1 MTKFTQMAVIFAVLT
16 TSVALVAVDPR
27 GRSAHAKMTN
37 VTRDAA
43 DKLKKVLDESAEEQ
57 GPDSLCSETAP
68 CGSYYVLPAGRP
80 AADCAVPVTTEAEC
94 RDADLQLGTKLGLKW
109 PFLAFTWQGGGG
121 PCYEYDNQIRFNRGA
136 VQTVSPGPDAYTI
149 CKSTSSP
156 ASTTPGGG
164 VPGMAA
170 NTATASSSVSA
181 VGDPHMQNILGQRFD
196 LAQPGEHT
204 LLEIPR
210 GASASHAL
218 LRVTADAKHEGG
230 ACSDMYFKA
239 LNITGL
245 WVSAQQKDGYM
256 YTAGAPQPVVGWRR
270 FGKVEVKIAWGHTL
284 GGVEYLNFMVRHLT
298 RVGQD
303 VGGLLGM
310 DDYTQAAKR
319 DPSCGSATLVQLYS
333 APQEASF
340 AMADM

>member
-1 MTKFTQMAVIFAVLT
+1 
-16 TSVALVAVDPR
+16 
-27 GRSAHAKMTN
+27 
-37 VTRDAA
+37 
-43 DKLKKVLDESAEEQ
+43 
-57 GPDSLCSETAP
+57 
-68 CGSYYVLPAGRP
+68 
-80 AADCAVPVTTEAEC
+80 
-94 RDADLQLGTKLGLKW
+94 
-109 PFLAFTWQGGGG
+109 
-121 PCYEYDNQIRFNRGA
+121 
-136 VQTVSPGPDAYTI
+136 
-149 CKSTSSP
+149 
-156 ASTTPGGG
+156 
-164 VPGMAA
+164 MAA
-170 NTATASSSVSA
+170 NQASGPTVAA

-210 GASASHAL
+210 GAGARDAL

-239 LNITGL
+239 LNMTGL

-256 YTAGAPQPVVGWRR
+256 YTAGAPQPAMGWRG
-270 FGKVEVKIAWGHTL
+270 FGKVEVKVAWGRTL

-319 DPSCGSATLVQLYS
+319 DPSCGSAILVQLYNDAS
-333 APQEASF
+333 QEASF

>member
-1 MTKFTQMAVIFAVLT
+1 M
-16 TSVALVAVDPR
+16 
-27 GRSAHAKMTN
+27 
-37 VTRDAA
+37 
-43 DKLKKVLDESAEEQ
+43 
-57 GPDSLCSETAP
+57 
-68 CGSYYVLPAGRP
+68 
-80 AADCAVPVTTEAEC
+80 
-94 RDADLQLGTKLGLKW
+94 
-109 PFLAFTWQGGGG
+109 
-121 PCYEYDNQIRFNRGA
+121 
-136 VQTVSPGPDAYTI
+136 
-149 CKSTSSP
+149 
-156 ASTTPGGG
+156 
-164 VPGMAA
+164 
-170 NTATASSSVSA
+170 VSA
-181 VGDPHMQNILGQRFD
+181 VGDPHMKNILGQRFD

-210 GASASHAL
+210 GASARDAL
-218 LRVTADAKHEGG
+218 LRVTADAKQEGG

-256 YTAGAPQPVVGWRR
+256 YTAGAPQPAMGWRR
-270 FGKVEVKIAWGHTL
+270 FGKVEVKVAWGRTL

-319 DPSCGSATLVQLYS
+319 DPSCGSAILVQLSS

>member
-1 MTKFTQMAVIFAVLT
+1 MGAASEGPDDCEAAI
-16 TSVALVAVDPR
+16 TSYSECQ
-27 GRSAHAKMTN
+27 SAS
-37 VTRDAA
+37 A
-43 DKLKKVLDESAEEQ
+43 DLGINTYTVYSSSSLNSGYCLKKADGQLIWFHDSTLSRSYGTMEGPVCKHASSA
-57 GPDSLCSETAP
+57 PTA
-68 CGSYYVLPAGRP
+68 
-80 AADCAVPVTTEAEC
+80 AAAVPPTA
-94 RDADLQLGTKLGLKW
+94 A
-109 PFLAFTWQGGGG
+109 AA
-121 PCYEYDNQIRFNRGA
+121 A
-136 VQTVSPGPDAYTI
+136 VPPTA
-149 CKSTSSP
+149 
-156 ASTTPGGG
+156 
-164 VPGMAA
+164 AA
-170 NTATASSSVSA
+170 NTAPAPATVAA

-210 GASASHAL
+210 GASASDAL

-256 YTAGAPQPVVGWRR
+256 YTAGAPQPVAGWRT
-270 FGKVEVKIAWGHTL
+270 FGKVEVKVAWGRTL

-298 RVGQD
+298 HAGHD
-303 VGGLLGM
+303 IGGLLGM

-319 DPSCGSATLVQLYS
+319 DPSCGSAVLVQLYS
-333 APQEASF
+333 ASQEASF